1 MQKKY
6 CSDWGSGLS
15 VDLTFLE
22 TRQPGVA
29 HRLQPRKEAH
39 IIMDKKKRIEAL
51 NEKARAIEALSSG
64 EKQSV
69 DALQSADPLNMPVGC
84 STIFDTGWETNP
96 RPTNPVGNCQP
107 SAHDFLGCA
116 GDCWWP
122 AQNPDGLTNQA
133 DLELMC
139 SSISRDWRDVK

>member
-1 MQKKY
+1 
-6 CSDWGSGLS
+6 
-15 VDLTFLE
+15 
-22 TRQPGVA
+22 
-29 HRLQPRKEAH
+29 
-39 IIMDKKKRIEAL
+39 MDKKKRIEAL

-64 EKQSV
+64 EQKSV

-84 STIFDTGWETNP
+84 STVFDTGWETNP
-96 RPTNPVGNCQP
+96 RPTNPVGMCQP
-107 SAHDFLGCA
+107 SAHDFLGGA

-122 AQNPDGLTNQA
+122 AQNPDGMTNNA